1 MLGELRSAAIA
12 LGEPKPWQ
20 RDSDAASP
28 SSRQVLGAKP
38 PTPRRGRARASVRR
52 GGLKTTASP
61 ASSRARI
68 PVRPSGERSDRGF
81 GAVKL
86 RR

>member
-38 PTPRRGRARASVRR
+38 PTPRPLRGKAKAR
-52 GGLKTTASP
+52 
-61 ASSRARI
+61 
-68 PVRPSGERSDRGF
+68 ERSER
-81 GAVKL
+81 
-86 RR
+86 